1 MFFLETVKD
10 LSDKSNFGNFILDA
24 IRDLFISLDGIVYA
38 LFTFLYDLFV
48 FVAGTDISSKGKIT
62 AIVDRFWILI
72 GVFALFG
79 CAFAVIRGIV
89 SPELLSD
96 DKKSNK
102 GMGAI
107 IKRAIIAVILLV
119 SLNSIF
125 KEAMD
130 IQKNVIFSGNSNIV
144 SRLLGISNDT
154 TKPHEYNP
162 GAELATDIFFGFFK
176 ENNHFPSGESASLNN
191 YVTSEEIK
199 SFILSNYGTGDS
211 VTIFANWTVLNNY
224 SSQRGIDGQENY
236 YVFDYHYGLSTLTGI
251 FLIYIML
258 NYCFSVGVRVYK
270 LLLLKIIAPLPII
283 MSISDP
289 NQASLKKWG
298 KQCFSTYIDVVVK
311 LLIIN
316 LVFVFSNVVMELDLT
331 FEGVS
336 DQMIFWVRIVLILSA
351 LMFAKKAME
360 MLKDIFPFM
369 GDTGLGLKKMFADAF
384 GAGTI
389 GGAVVGFAGATAGL
403 GAKKLIS
410 GIDSAKHGKGF
421 MAGARKVQGKGPL
434 SKFNKWYD
442 GLTPNRIEHRN
453 KLDLANATI
462 ADRNKMYAEG
472 EKLYNK
478 FNGSLSAEAFDN
490 SEFRNS
496 WQNVEDAKKAAKA
509 AGTAQATAQAE
520 LEAAANRS
528 YKDEAERA
536 SAIKT
541 ASDNVEKAN
550 GALKAAEGALSKRKE
565 LHEQMRLKYEKDAR
579 KEDSFD
585 YYKKSTS
592 QEERDAALNSATSS
606 SATNNSTT
614 ARGPGFTGSVGNGV
628 SPETNNNSSNNIK
641 DNNNSPRNFFGDD
654 GGETGE

>member
-1 MFFLETVKD
+1 MFFLVSNANNNADFIKD
-10 LSDKSNFGNFILDA
+10 ALRSLFASIDIIIYKFFAFLYQLFEYIAKLDIYESINAGYLFERIQILISVIALFCLSVSVIRYIIDPDTLSDK
-24 IRDLFISLDGIVYA
+24 
-38 LFTFLYDLFV
+38 
-48 FVAGTDISSKGKIT
+48 
-62 AIVDRFWILI
+62 
-72 GVFALFG
+72 
-79 CAFAVIRGIV
+79 
-89 SPELLSD
+89 
-96 DKKSNK
+96 NK
-102 GMGAI
+102 GASAI
-107 IKRAIIAVILLV
+107 IRRVLISVVLLI

-125 KEAMD
+125 EEARN
-130 IQKNVIFSGNSNIV
+130 IQKNIIFEGNTNIA
-144 SRLLGISNDT
+144 SRLLGNVSSTSADGNAPGLQIAVDT
-154 TKPHEYNP
+154 FFAFFRGNPSVEKSDEYANEIQQLIYDSAKNNVDGWDTIVGSVNTK
-162 GAELATDIFFGFFK
+162 
-176 ENNHFPSGESASLNN
+176 
-191 YVTSEEIK
+191 
-199 SFILSNYGTGDS
+199 
-211 VTIFANWTVLNNY
+211 
-224 SSQRGIDGQENY
+224 RGNFY
-236 YVFDYHYGLSTLTGI
+236 YYKYDYLISTLTGGV
-251 FLIYIML
+251 LIYIMIC
-258 NYCFSVGVRVYK
+258 YCISVGVRAVK
-270 LLLLKIIAPLPII
+270 LVFLQLISPLPII
-283 MSISDP
+283 MNITDKG
-289 NQASLKKWG
+289 QETFKKWT
-298 KQCFSTYIDVVVK
+298 KQCVSTYFDLVIK
-311 LLIIN
+311 LFIIN
-316 LVFVFSNVVMELDLT
+316 LVITFSSVILTSTNTDSLFSGISQNMVGWVKVVMV
-331 FEGVS
+331 VS
-336 DQMIFWVRIVLILSA
+336 LLI
-351 LMFAKKAME
+351 FAKKAID
-360 MLKDIFPFM
+360 LIKDLFP
-369 GDTGLGLKKMFADAF
+369 GVGSDDLSLKKLVGSAF
-384 GAGTI
+384 GKGTI
-389 GGAVVGFAGATAGL
+389 GGAIGGFVGATAGL

-421 MAGARKVQGKGPL
+421 MAGARKVQGKGAL

-472 EKLYNK
+472 EQLYNK
-478 FNGSLSAEAFDN
+478 FNGNLSAEAFDN

-496 WQNVEDAKKAAKA
+496 WQNVEDAKKVAKA

-541 ASDNVEKAN
+541 ASDKVEKAN

-592 QEERDAALNSATSS
+592 QEERDEELNSTTRS

>member
-1 MFFLETVKD
+1 MFFLVSNNADFIKD
-10 LSDKSNFGNFILDA
+10 ALRSLFASIDIVIYKFFAFLYQLFEYIAKLDIYESINAGYLFERIQILISVIALFCLSVSVIRYIIDPDTLSDK
-24 IRDLFISLDGIVYA
+24 
-38 LFTFLYDLFV
+38 
-48 FVAGTDISSKGKIT
+48 
-62 AIVDRFWILI
+62 
-72 GVFALFG
+72 
-79 CAFAVIRGIV
+79 
-89 SPELLSD
+89 
-96 DKKSNK
+96 NK
-102 GMGAI
+102 GASAI
-107 IKRAIIAVILLV
+107 IRRVLISVVLLI

-125 KEAMD
+125 EEARN
-130 IQKNVIFSGNSNIV
+130 IQKNIIFEGNTNIA
-144 SRLLGISNDT
+144 SRLLGNVSSTSADGNAPGLQIALDTFFAFFRGNPLVEKSDEYANKIQQLIYDSAKNNIDSWDTIVGSVND
-154 TKPHEYNP
+154 K
-162 GAELATDIFFGFFK
+162 
-176 ENNHFPSGESASLNN
+176 SGN
-191 YVTSEEIK
+191 I
-199 SFILSNYGTGDS
+199 
-211 VTIFANWTVLNNY
+211 
-224 SSQRGIDGQENY
+224 Y
-236 YVFDYHYGLSTLTGI
+236 YYKYDYLISTLTGGV
-251 FLIYIML
+251 LIYIMIC
-258 NYCFSVGVRVYK
+258 YCISVGVRAVK
-270 LLLLKIIAPLPII
+270 LVFLQLISPLPII
-283 MSISDP
+283 MNITDKG
-289 NQASLKKWG
+289 QETFKKWA
-298 KQCFSTYIDVVVK
+298 KQCVSTYFDLVIK
-311 LLIIN
+311 LFIIN
-316 LVFVFSNVVMELDLT
+316 LVITFSSVILTSTNTDSLFSGISQNMVGWVKVVMV
-331 FEGVS
+331 VS
-336 DQMIFWVRIVLILSA
+336 LLI
-351 LMFAKKAME
+351 FAKKAID
-360 MLKDIFPFM
+360 LIKDLFP
-369 GDTGLGLKKMFADAF
+369 GVGSDDLSLKKLVGSAF
-384 GAGTI
+384 GKGTI
-389 GGAVVGFAGATAGL
+389 GGAIGGFVGATAGL

-421 MAGARKVQGKGPL
+421 MAGARKVQGKGAL

-462 ADRNKMYAEG
+462 ADRNKMYEEG

-478 FNGSLSAEAFDN
+478 FNGNLSAEAFDN

-496 WQNVEDAKKAAKA
+496 WQNVEDAKKVAKA

-536 SAIKT
+536 SAIKK
-541 ASDNVEKAN
+541 ASDKVEKAN

-592 QEERDAALNSATSS
+592 QEERDEELNSTTRS

>member
-1 MFFLETVKD
+1 MFFLVSNNADFIKD
-10 LSDKSNFGNFILDA
+10 ALRSLFASIDIVIYKFFAFLYQLFEYIAKLDIYESINAGYLFERIQILISVIALFCLSVSVIRYIIDPDTLSDK
-24 IRDLFISLDGIVYA
+24 
-38 LFTFLYDLFV
+38 
-48 FVAGTDISSKGKIT
+48 
-62 AIVDRFWILI
+62 
-72 GVFALFG
+72 
-79 CAFAVIRGIV
+79 
-89 SPELLSD
+89 
-96 DKKSNK
+96 NK
-102 GMGAI
+102 GASAI
-107 IKRAIIAVILLV
+107 IRRVLISVVLLI

-125 KEAMD
+125 EEARN
-130 IQKNVIFSGNSNIV
+130 IQKNIIFEGNTNIA
-144 SRLLGISNDT
+144 SRLLGNVSSTSADGNAPGLQIAVDT
-154 TKPHEYNP
+154 FFAFFRGNPSVEKSDEYAN
-162 GAELATDIFFGFFK
+162 EIQQLIYDSSK
-176 ENNHFPSGESASLNN
+176 NN
-191 YVTSEEIK
+191 
-199 SFILSNYGTGDS
+199 
-211 VTIFANWTVLNNY
+211 
-224 SSQRGIDGQENY
+224 IDGWDTIVGSVNNKSGNIY
-236 YVFDYHYGLSTLTGI
+236 IYKYDYLISTLTGGV
-251 FLIYIML
+251 LIYIMIC
-258 NYCFSVGVRVYK
+258 YCISVGVRAVK
-270 LLLLKIIAPLPII
+270 LVFLQLISPLPII
-283 MSISDP
+283 MNITDKG
-289 NQASLKKWG
+289 QETFKKWA
-298 KQCFSTYIDVVVK
+298 KQCVSTYFDLVIK
-311 LLIIN
+311 LFIIN
-316 LVFVFSNVVMELDLT
+316 LVITFSSVILTSTNTDSLFSGISQNMVGWVKVVMV
-331 FEGVS
+331 VS
-336 DQMIFWVRIVLILSA
+336 LLI
-351 LMFAKKAME
+351 FAKKAID
-360 MLKDIFPFM
+360 LIKDLFP
-369 GDTGLGLKKMFADAF
+369 GVGSDDLSLKKLVGSAF
-384 GAGTI
+384 GKGTI
-389 GGAVVGFAGATAGL
+389 GGAIGGFVGATAGL

-421 MAGARKVQGKGPL
+421 MAGARKVQGKGAL

-472 EKLYNK
+472 EQLYNK
-478 FNGSLSAEAFDN
+478 FNGNLSAEAFDN

-496 WQNVEDAKKAAKA
+496 WQNVEDAKKVAKA

-541 ASDNVEKAN
+541 ASDKVEKAN

-592 QEERDAALNSATSS
+592 QEERDEELNSTTRS